1 MADPSGPRIGHN
13 MDPSQQALEEQVGEL
28 LSRRGWTLAVA
39 ESCTG
44 GLLGHL
50 ITNVSGSSAYFEGG
64 VITYSNEAKERLL
77 GVPHQTLFEFGAVS
91 KETALAM
98 AQGARRLLGVDVG
111 LSVTGIAGPTGGTVD
126 KPVGL
131 VYIGL
136 AAEGTELWERH
147 VWQGDRDQNKALS
160 ARAALKLLL
169 RYLTP

>member
-1 MADPSGPRIGHN
+1 MHDSEPS
-13 MDPSQQALEEQVGEL
+13 LEEQVGEL

-50 ITNVSGSSAYFEGG
+50 ITNVSGSSDYFEGG
-64 VITYSNEAKERLL
+64 VISYSNEVKERLL
-77 GVPHQTLFEFGAVS
+77 GVPHETLVEHGAVS

-98 AQGARRLLGVDVG
+98 AQGARRLLGVDVA
-111 LSVTGIAGPTGGTVD
+111 LSVTGIAGPTGGTAE

-136 AAEGTELWERH
+136 AAEGTELWEKH
-147 VWQGDRDQNKALS
+147 VWQGGRVENKALS
-160 ARAALKLLL
+160 AEAALEMLL
-169 RYLTP
+169 RYLTS

>member
-1 MADPSGPRIGHN
+1 ME
-13 MDPSQQALEEQVGEL
+13 PSQQSLEEQVGEL

-50 ITNVSGSSAYFEGG
+50 ITNVSGSSAYFQGG
-64 VITYSNEAKERLL
+64 VISYSNEAKEELL
-77 GVPHQTLFEFGAVS
+77 GVPHETLVEHGAVS

-98 AQGARRLLGVDVG
+98 ARGARRLLGVDVA
-111 LSVTGIAGPTGGTVD
+111 LSVTGIAGPTGGTEE

-131 VYIGL
+131 VYVAL

-147 VWQGDRDQNKALS
+147 VWPGDRSQNKALS
-160 ARAALKLLL
+160 AEAALKVLL
-169 RYLTP
+169 RYLDSRA